1 MANKVLS
8 LSVSLV
14 NSMTVSLSVQMSRR
28 TRYKRTEDVLDAIFA
43 LPSDPEQSTDDEEE
57 SDSED
62 DHSIVGGTA
71 HDTHVFIDFYSV
83 LFSLIIYFSF

>member
-1 MANKVLS
+1 VANKVLS

-57 SDSED
+57 SNSEVM
-62 DHSIVGGTA
+62 IT
-71 HDTHVFIDFYSV
+71 
-83 LFSLIIYFSF
+83 LL